1 MSGPGVA
8 ARVTQAPLSELVH
21 CGTEMIRVREL
32 TVAEVRAWLNES
44 AAQTWRD
51 PILALALD
59 DIGLDELARMLDRSV
74 EDLERYA
81 PSQIAEVVAVARR
94 LNPHFFKLRDALIK
108 ASRAIDNTTESSNS
122 AVQEAVSAS
131 SSPV

>member
-1 MSGPGVA
+1 MSVSGVA
-8 ARVTQAPLSELVH
+8 ARVTEAPLSDLVH
-21 CGTEMIRVREL
+21 CGKDLIRVREL

-74 EDLERYA
+74 DDLERYA

-108 ASRAIDNTTESSNS
+108 ASRAIDNTAESSNS
-122 AVQEAVSAS
+122 AVQESVSAS

>member
-8 ARVTQAPLSELVH
+8 ARVTEAPLSELVN
-21 CGTEMIRVREL
+21 CGIEMIRVREL

-59 DIGLDELARMLDRSV
+59 DIGLDELARMLDCSV
-74 EDLERYA
+74 DDLERYA

-108 ASRAIDNTTESSNS
+108 ASRAIDNTAESSNS
-122 AVQEAVSAS
+122 AVQEAVSTS
-131 SSPV
+131 

>member
-21 CGTEMIRVREL
+21 CGKDLIRVREL

-74 EDLERYA
+74 DDLERYA

-108 ASRAIDNTTESSNS
+108 ASRAIDNTAESSNS
-122 AVQEAVSAS
+122 AVQESVSTS
-131 SSPV
+131 

>member
-1 MSGPGVA
+1 MSVSGVA
-8 ARVTQAPLSELVH
+8 ARVTEAPLSDLVH
-21 CGTEMIRVREL
+21 CGKDLIRVREL

-74 EDLERYA
+74 DDLERYA

-108 ASRAIDNTTESSNS
+108 ASRAIDNTAESSNS
-122 AVQEAVSAS
+122 AVQESVSTS
-131 SSPV
+131 

>member
-44 AAQTWRD
+44 ATQTWRD

-94 LNPHFFKLRDALIK
+94 LNPHFFRLRDALIK
-108 ASRAIDNTTESSNS
+108 ASRGIDHTAESSNS
-122 AVQEAVSAS
+122 AVQEAVRTS
-131 SSPV
+131 

>member
-1 MSGPGVA
+1 MSVSGVA
-8 ARVTQAPLSELVH
+8 ARVTEAPLSDLVH
-21 CGTEMIRVREL
+21 CGKDLIRVREL
-32 TVAEVRAWLNES
+32 TVSEVRAWLQES

-74 EDLERYA
+74 EDLECYA

-94 LNPHFFKLRDALIK
+94 LNPHFFRLRDALIK
-108 ASRAIDNTTESSNS
+108 ASRTIDTQKEANSS

>member
-1 MSGPGVA
+1 MTGSGVA
-8 ARVTQAPLSELVH
+8 ARVTDAPLSDLVH
-21 CGTEMIRVREL
+21 CGKDLIRVREL
-32 TVAEVRAWLNES
+32 TVAEVRAWLQES

-94 LNPHFFKLRDALIK
+94 LNPHFFRLRDALIK
-108 ASRAIDNTTESSNS
+108 ASRTIDTQTEANSS

>member
-1 MSGPGVA
+1 MSVSGVA
-8 ARVTQAPLSELVH
+8 ARVTEAPLSDLVH
-21 CGTEMIRVREL
+21 CGKDLIRVREL
-32 TVAEVRAWLNES
+32 TVAEVRAWLNEI

-74 EDLERYA
+74 DDLERYA

-108 ASRAIDNTTESSNS
+108 ASRAIDNTAESSNS
-122 AVQEAVSAS
+122 AVQEAVRTS
-131 SSPV
+131 

>member
-1 MSGPGVA
+1 MSVSGVA
-8 ARVTQAPLSELVH
+8 ARVTEAPLSDLVH
-21 CGTEMIRVREL
+21 CGKDLIRVREL

-74 EDLERYA
+74 DDLERYA

-122 AVQEAVSAS
+122 AVQESVSTS
-131 SSPV
+131 